1 MTRLLTVR
9 LLTVLGVVS
18 AGLAC
23 SAGRALPPAAPQKVA
38 SAPAAASSAPAISA
52 ALDPEGPALAWW
64 RESLGGRERR
74 LAWWREARFGMFI
87 HWGVYSHLGGVWRG
101 EPVKGYAEHIQRM
114 KKIPID
120 RYRKEVAGVFNPTA
134 FDAEAWVRAAVQAG
148 MGYFIITA
156 KHHDGF
162 AMYDS
167 AVSDYDIVEA
177 TPFGRDPMAEL
188 AAACRRQGVRF
199 GFYYSHAFDWG
210 DAEGPGNDWEFENPG
225 GDLLHGGRE
234 WYRARPDLVPQVR
247 RYVDRKAIP
256 QLRELIRKYKP
267 DILWFDTPHKL
278 PPEENLRILRAVRA
292 AAPDV
297 VINGRAVQ
305 VIPGGPEAR
314 YGDYASTA
322 DRPAE
327 FPPHAGDW
335 EGIPTTNESYGWHRE
350 DNSHKPPAHFIGL
363 LAKAAAR
370 GGNLLLNIGPR
381 GDGAFDP
388 PDLTILRGVGRW
400 MARNRASIRGT
411 VRSPLPVQAWGESTL
426 RPGTGGAGDTLYL
439 HVLSWPRSGRL
450 VVGGLESAV
459 KKAYRLADRAAAPLS
474 TRRLGALDVALAL
487 RARPPDPANTVIVLE
502 LEGRIQVDPRR
513 RLGDEVAL
521 DTLRA
526 FDAELR
532 GQGLVFGAG
541 KTRDA
546 WVRGWSDPAA
556 SVVWPVRLDRPTRFQ
571 VTIDYDAPEASAG
584 GRFEVRFGE
593 TSLAGTVR
601 AGTQISQ
608 PLGAIDL
615 GPEHTEIAVRAI
627 AIQGDELLRLRGIKL
642 QAPPRRLAKRTG
654 EMKAAAPAP
663 SAAR

>member
-9 LLTVLGVVS
+9 LPIVLGVVS

-23 SAGRALPPAAPQKVA
+23 SAGRALPPVAPQKVA
-38 SAPAAASSAPAISA
+38 SAPSPAPAAASSVPAISA

-64 RESLGGRERR
+64 RESMRGRERR

-120 RYRKEVAGVFNPTA
+120 RYRQEVAGVFNPTA

-278 PPEENLRILRAVRA
+278 PPEENLRILQAVRA
-292 AAPDV
+292 AAPEV

-305 VIPGGPEAR
+305 VVAGGPEAR

-327 FPPHAGDW
+327 FPPHDGDW

-350 DNSHKPPAHFIGL
+350 DHSHKPAAHFIGL
-363 LAKAAAR
+363 LAKAGAR

-381 GDGAFDP
+381 GDGTFDP
-388 PDLTILRGVGRW
+388 KDLAILQEVGRW
-400 MARNRASIRGT
+400 MEGNGVAVRGT

-426 RPGTGGAGDTLYL
+426 RPGHGGAGDTLYL
-439 HVLSWPRSGRL
+439 HVLDWPRSGRL
-450 VVGGLESAV
+450 VVGGLKSQV
-459 KKAYRLADRAAAPLS
+459 KKAHRLADPAARALRI
-474 TRRLGALDVALAL
+474 RRLGPLDVEISLP
-487 RARPPDPANTVIVLE
+487 RRPPDPANTVVALA
-502 LEGRIQVDPRR
+502 LEGRIDVDPRR
-513 RLGDEVAL
+513 RLGDEVAV

-532 GQGLVFGAG
+532 GPGLEFGAG

-556 SVVWPVRLDRPTRFQ
+556 SVVWPVRLEKPTAVE
-571 VTIDYDAPEASAG
+571 VTIEYDAPERSAG
-584 GRFEVRFGE
+584 GSFEVRLGE
-593 TSLAGTVR
+593 TSLTGTVR
-601 AGTQISQ
+601 PGTQVAH
-608 PLGAIDL
+608 PLGKVVL
-615 GPEHTEIAVRAI
+615 GPAVSEIAVHAVSI
-627 AIQGDELLRLRGIKL
+627 AGDELLRLRGLKFR
-642 QAPPRRLAKRTG
+642 AASRSSKPAAPRR
-654 EMKAAAPAP
+654 AALKK
-663 SAAR
+663 S